1 MKTFII
7 RTGSRALILC
17 LFTALLY
24 LSLSNRAAAQP
35 TGQFVY
41 VQKLSDALEGGNN
54 GIYKIGLH
62 YPVPLAA
69 NVVVAYSF
77 LPSQQAE
84 PTVDFIQI
92 PAFTG
97 IAVIPAGTTE
107 TLIQV
112 DASNDGV
119 IEGAESTG
127 IQLTS
132 AISAGLPLSIDPA
145 NSSAQVTIVDANAAS
160 SVPLQV
166 FAGSNASEPSGQASF
181 TVKLAGVAA
190 APWPIHVGYVLSG
203 TSSPGVDFQSLGE
216 IIIPPNTNAIS
227 VAVNTLDDHVI
238 EGLEYLNFS
247 LLSGSATDGAGNA
260 FIMPPDPVN
269 EGIRID
275 FADDDYIPANTLMTL
290 TKIADAAEPATAGV
304 IRMGLPADYVGSS
317 TATADIEFAG
327 TASLL
332 EDYTHSAIVLPAYRN
347 FADIPLTVLDDT
359 LTENTETVVCTLVG
373 ASDANS
379 LVYIG
384 DTTQNV
390 VSVDIVD
397 DDTNLP
403 LRLVSFAGSMSDNG
417 IVTLRWATAE
427 EENTSHFEILR
438 SNDGRT
444 FRQLGA
450 VSASGSGDHDYIFT
464 DTGSGL
470 GNYYRLRMID
480 HDGSFTYSRII
491 NITAPHEKPMT
502 IFPNPANNLLTV
514 DFSGWKILPRKATVV
529 DIYGRLY
536 KQIRVDGNRTLV
548 PLDGYAPGVYFLSVE
563 NGDAIK
569 FIVR

>member
-1 MKTFII
+1 
-7 RTGSRALILC
+7 
-17 LFTALLY
+17 
-24 LSLSNRAAAQP
+24 
-35 TGQFVY
+35 
-41 VQKLSDALEGGNN
+41 
-54 GIYKIGLH
+54 
-62 YPVPLAA
+62 
-69 NVVVAYSF
+69 
-77 LPSQQAE
+77 
-84 PTVDFIQI
+84 
-92 PAFTG
+92 
-97 IAVIPAGTTE
+97 
-107 TLIQV
+107 
-112 DASNDGV
+112 
-119 IEGAESTG
+119 
-127 IQLTS
+127 
-132 AISAGLPLSIDPA
+132 
-145 NSSAQVTIVDANAAS
+145 
-160 SVPLQV
+160 
-166 FAGSNASEPSGQASF
+166 
-181 TVKLAGVAA
+181 
-190 APWPIHVGYVLSG
+190 
-203 TSSPGVDFQSLGE
+203 
-216 IIIPPNTNAIS
+216 
-227 VAVNTLDDHVI
+227 
-238 EGLEYLNFS
+238 
-247 LLSGSATDGAGNA
+247 
-260 FIMPPDPVN
+260 
-269 EGIRID
+269 
-275 FADDDYIPANTLMTL
+275 
-290 TKIADAAEPATAGV
+290 
-304 IRMGLPADYVGSS
+304 MGLPADYVGSS

-417 IVTLRWATAE
+417 IVTLRWATVE

-438 SNDGRT
+438 SSDGRA
-444 FRQLGA
+444 FHQLGA
-450 VSASGSGDHDYIFT
+450 VAASGSGDHDYIFT

-470 GNYYRLRMID
+470 GKYYRLRMID